1 MIFLVT
7 GAAGFIGSNFCR
19 YVIEN
24 SQHQVIGYDSLTYAS
39 NLSSVSDLNGSRFSL
54 VVADIN
60 DTATLISHLESADV
74 LINFAAETHNDL
86 SIKSPGKFVETNISG
101 TYSVLEA
108 IRATG
113 KRLHHISTDEV
124 FGDLPLIGS
133 ALFTEDSP
141 YKPSSP
147 YSASKASSDML
158 VRSWIRTFGV
168 SATISNCS
176 NNYGP
181 RQHVEKFIP
190 RQITEILM
198 GRHPKVYGSGV
209 NVRDWIHVEDHSRA
223 ILAIIERGILGETY
237 LVGTRAQKTNL
248 QVVKAIMQIMG
259 RPESEIEFVKDR
271 PGHDLRYAIDAS
283 KFEKEIG
290 WGATTREFDESLRH
304 TIDWYSANESWW
316 LQQKIETERYTYGVV
331 ENQ

>member
-19 YVIEN
+19 HVIQNTE
-24 SQHQVIGYDSLTYAS
+24 HRIIGYDSLTYAS
-39 NLSSVSDLNGSRFSL
+39 NLRSVSDLIGSRFSL

-60 DTATLISHLESADV
+60 DTATLVSHLESADV
-74 LINFAAETHNDL
+74 LIHFAAETHNDL
-86 SIKSPGKFVETNISG
+86 SIKSPGKFIESNMLG

-124 FGDLPLIGS
+124 FGDLPLSGD
-133 ALFTEDSP
+133 AMFTEDSP

-147 YSASKASSDML
+147 YSASKASSDMV

-176 NNYGP
+176 NNFGP

-198 GRHPKVYGSGV
+198 GRNPKVYGNGA
-209 NVRDWIHVEDHSRA
+209 NVRDWIHVDDHSKA
-223 ILAIIERGILGETY
+223 ILGILERGVLGETY
-237 LVGTRAQKTNL
+237 LVGTKGQKTNL
-248 QVVKAIMQIMG
+248 EIVKAIMQIMG
-259 RPESEIEFVKDR
+259 RPESEIEFVDDR

-283 KFEKEIG
+283 KFEREIG
-290 WGATTREFDESLRH
+290 WEAESRDFEEGLRE
-304 TIDWYSANESWW
+304 TIAWYSANESWW
-316 LQQKIETERYTYGVV
+316 LEKKIETEKSTYGI
-331 ENQ
+331 EES

>member
-24 SQHQVIGYDSLTYAS
+24 SEHQVIGYDSLTYAS
-39 NLSSVSDLNGSRFSL
+39 NLSSVSDLIGSRFSL

-60 DTATLISHLESADV
+60 DTATLISHLESADI

-86 SIKSPGKFVETNISG
+86 SIKSPGKFVEANISG

-124 FGDLPLIGS
+124 FGDLPLNGS

-141 YKPSSP
+141 YNPSSP

-158 VRSWIRTFGV
+158 VRSWIRTFDV

-223 ILAIIERGILGETY
+223 ILAIVERGILGETY

-259 RPESEIEFVKDR
+259 RPESEIEFVDDR

-283 KFEKEIG
+283 KFEREIG
-290 WGATTREFDESLRH
+290 WGAKTREFDESLRQ

-316 LQQKIETERYTYGVV
+316 LQQKIETERNTYGVV